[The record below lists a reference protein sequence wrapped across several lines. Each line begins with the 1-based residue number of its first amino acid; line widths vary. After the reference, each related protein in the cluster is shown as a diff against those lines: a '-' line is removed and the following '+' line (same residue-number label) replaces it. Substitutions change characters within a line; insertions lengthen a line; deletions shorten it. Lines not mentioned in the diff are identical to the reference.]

1 MVSAPRS
8 EHPDSSPDSLGA
20 VASCAFLANVLR
32 NQVFVGVLRQGGCL
46 PLRGCRLPLGRTC
59 VHQKVLVQNR
69 SDAERTKVDAGSLQ
83 EGQGRP
89 GDSAQG
95 GGVTGSEAWASGAA
109 PLKEVGAHR
118 ALPERGPPGRRHY
131 SPVHSTPQSR
141 APSCGAPTNPGPA
154 LHLPVWTR
162 RS

>member
-1 MVSAPRS
+1 MVSAPHS
-8 EHPDSSPDSLGA
+8 EHPGSSPDSLGA
-20 VASCAFLANVLR
+20 MASCAFLANVLR
-32 NQVFVGVLRQGGCL
+32 NQIFVGVLRRGGCL
-46 PLRGCRLPLGRTC
+46 PLRGCRLHLGRTC

-69 SDAERTKVDAGSLQ
+69 SDAERTKVDARSLQ

-95 GGVTGSEAWASGAA
+95 GGVTGSEAWALGAA

-118 ALPERGPPGRRHY
+118 ALPERGPLGGGTTAL
-131 SPVHSTPQSR
+131 STALPSR

-154 LHLPVWTR
+154 LHLPVRTR